1 MLDPLYLSPKLWTKI
16 NLNNYTGLVKTK
28 IIKVNENNE
37 FFFYENI
44 REFYLTFSNFET
56 RKLSLSNE
64 EKIITSYK

>member
-1 MLDPLYLSPKLWTKI
+1 LTHLCSLDYISPKLWTKL
-16 NLNNYTGLVKTK
+16 NLNNYDTGLVKTK

-37 FFFYENI
+37 FFFYKNI

-64 EKIITSYK
+64 E